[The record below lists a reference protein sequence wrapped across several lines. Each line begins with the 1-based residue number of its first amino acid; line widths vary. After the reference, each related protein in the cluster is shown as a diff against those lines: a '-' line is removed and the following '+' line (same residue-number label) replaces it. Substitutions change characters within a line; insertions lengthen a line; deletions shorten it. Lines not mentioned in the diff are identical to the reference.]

1 MASVRLGRAAG
12 PASTRWLA
20 HALAAV
26 ALVLGAPAALAQLP
40 LLPGKASS
48 APPTAKPGAAS
59 ARPAESVAVE
69 TPEAIRA
76 RLERQLAEIRAARDA
91 AGPVPAGIDTQ
102 EAARWRDAYDAI
114 TYGLESELATSGQ
127 LERARAA
134 LAAARAADRD
144 WKGFTDPPPYSIHKL
159 DALRAAADTLKT
171 RIAGQ
176 EAGFNHLVPEAKR
189 YQDEA
194 QRTEEAR
201 RRADEAYETADATG
215 LDAARWRRSLAAVEV
230 RAAQVRS
237 GVMRMT
243 GEVQQANL
251 DTRKAELALVERQIA
266 AVRPHVQFTTADL
279 DVARRQLA
287 AQVAGF
293 ARERSALRPEIEAR
307 QRQRADALREQE
319 RVQARVPAATP
330 EEVAVAAARLQ
341 AADAW
346 VEALR
351 AADESLAG
359 RSTLATEAAKLW
371 DDRYAAFLATDA
383 LARRTAVEK
392 LRANTSTLARWH
404 RYAEDLLRVARGRLY
419 DVESRLAA
427 TDPTAAVRPFVEEAV
442 AATRRLVAGGERVEA
457 AIAEATRMLNRWVA
471 DIDAVDAERDWRE
484 RLADLWLSTRE
495 SARAAWNF
503 ELFAVEDSAVIDGQ
517 TVTTARGVTVGKSV
531 GALLLF
537 LLGYAIV
544 GRIARVITGRLIAK
558 GHDAARVRT
567 VKRWVLATTAL
578 VLALITLNV
587 ARIPL
592 TVFAFLGG
600 ALAIGVGFGTQT
612 IIKNLISG
620 MILLAERRIQIGDIV
635 DVDGVTGT
643 VTTVDLR
650 STTVK
655 SFDGL
660 ETIVPNSVLL
670 ESKVTDWTMSDHKVR
685 RTIKVGVAYGTPMR
699 EAADL
704 LEACARRHGNVL
716 HDPAPTVMFEDF
728 GDNAQVL
735 ALYFWVELG
744 PKVGAAQVAS
754 DLRFMIE
761 KQFAE
766 SGIVIAFPQRDI
778 RIDAARPLRIEW
790 DRGPPHTPAA
800 GPGDSVAGAD
810 GRGTPS
816 PPAR

>member
-1 MASVRLGRAAG
+1 MSVRPGAAAG
-12 PASTRWLA
+12 PAMTRRRA
-20 HALAAV
+20 GALAAFVLAIGVPV
-26 ALVLGAPAALAQLP
+26 APAQLP
-40 LLPGKASS
+40 VPPGKASTA
-48 APPTAKPGAAS
+48 APAQKPVAA
-59 ARPAESVAVE
+59 AAAE
-69 TPEAIRA
+69 TPEATRA
-76 RLERQLAEIRAARDA
+76 RIERQLAEIRAARDA
-91 AGPVPAGIDTQ
+91 APPAPAGVDAP

-114 TYGLESELATSGQ
+114 VYGLESELATSGQ

-134 LAAARAADRD
+134 LAVARAAERD
-144 WKGFTDPPPYSIHKL
+144 WKGLTDPPPYSIHKL

-176 EAGFNHLVPEAKR
+176 EAGVNHLGPEAKR
-189 YQDEA
+189 FQDEV
-194 QRTEEAR
+194 QRADEAR
-201 RRADEAYETADATG
+201 RRADEAYETADAAG
-215 LDAARWRRSLAAVEV
+215 REVARWRRSLAALEL
-230 RAAQVRS
+230 RAAQVRA
-237 GVMRMT
+237 GVLRTT

-251 DTRKAELALVERQIA
+251 DTRKAELALLERQIA
-266 AVRPHVQFTTADL
+266 AVRPHVQFTAADL
-279 DVARRQLA
+279 DVARRQVA

-293 ARERSALRPEIEAR
+293 AGERSALRTEIEAR

-319 RVQARVPAATP
+319 RLQARADVATP
-330 EEVAVAAARLQ
+330 GEIALAAARLQ

-346 VEALR
+346 IEALR
-351 AADESLAG
+351 AADESLAA
-359 RSTLATEAAKLW
+359 RSTLAAEAAKLW
-371 DDRYAAFLATDA
+371 DDRYAAFLGTDA
-383 LARRTAVEK
+383 LARRSAVEK
-392 LRANTSTLARWH
+392 LRASALTLDRWH

-419 DVESRLAA
+419 DVESRLAT
-427 TDPTAAVRPFVEEAV
+427 TDPAAAVRPFVEQSV

-457 AIAEATRMLNRWVA
+457 AIAEAGRTLNRWVA
-471 DIDAVDAERDWRE
+471 DIEAADAGRGWSE
-484 RLADLWLSTRE
+484 RLADLWISARE

-517 TVTTARGVTVGKSV
+517 TVTTSRGVTVGKSV

-544 GRIARVITGRLIAK
+544 GRIARVIAARLIAK

-567 VKRWVLATTAL
+567 VKRWVLASTAL
-578 VLALITLNV
+578 VLALVTLNV

-670 ESKVTDWTMSDHKVR
+670 ESKVTDWTMSDRKVR
-685 RTIKVGVAYGTPMR
+685 RAIRVGVAYGTPMR
-699 EAADL
+699 AAADL

-716 HDPAPTVMFEDF
+716 HDPAPTVLFEDF

-790 DRGPPHTPAA
+790 GRRPPGPADTAA
-800 GPGDSVAGAD
+800 
-810 GRGTPS
+810 
-816 PPAR
+816 